1 MESYLDFYRKKTPLS
16 ETLFQ
21 RARKVMPGGIS
32 HNIHYFPPYPIL
44 IKDATGSKLI
54 DVDGNEYIDLWM
66 GNYTHLLG
74 HRPQIITQAIETQL
88 RKGIHW
94 GALFEEQIEWA
105 ELIQELIPS
114 AEMVRFCCSG
124 TEATMYA
131 VRVARAFTGRKTIL
145 KIAGG
150 WHGANSDLTVGI
162 KTPYEKE
169 ESLGL
174 LPELQLYTKTIPFN
188 DIDGTLRIIDQ
199 NKKDLAAIIL
209 EPVIAEGGFS
219 PAAPEYLKML
229 RSETERL
236 GAILIFDEVISGFRV
251 ALGGAQKR
259 FGIIPDLTTL
269 GKIAGGGMP
278 VGVIAGKKEILIQ
291 TSPELK
297 KEKGNRILIGG
308 GTFSA
313 HPLTVTSGL
322 AMLRF
327 LKENANVVYPTLE
340 RAGEKLRRSLQEI
353 FDQEGLG
360 AAVTGFASLYQVHFP
375 FKKGLELHSPHHIH
389 QFTDIERR
397 EVEFRIRMLNHG
409 VHVMHGG
416 GGLSFAHSDEDIKRI
431 IEATK
436 EVSKEMAK
444 S

>member
-1 MESYLDFYRKKTPLS
+1 MESYFDFYQKRTLLS
-16 ETLFQ
+16 QTLFQ
-21 RARKVMPGGIS
+21 RARNVMPGGIS
-32 HNIHYFPPYPIL
+32 HNIHYFPPYPLI
-44 IKDATGSKLI
+44 IKDAAGSKLI

-66 GNYTHLLG
+66 GNYTHILG
-74 HRPQIITQAIETQL
+74 HRPPIITQAIERQL

-131 VRVARAFTGRKTIL
+131 VRVARAFTGKKTIL

-162 KTPYEKE
+162 KAPYEKG

-174 LPELQLYTKTIPFN
+174 LPELQTYTKTIPFN
-188 DIDGTLRIIDQ
+188 DINETLTIIDQ
-199 NKKDLAAIIL
+199 NKRDLAAIIL

-219 PAAPEYLKML
+219 PATSEYLKIL
-229 RSETERL
+229 RSETEKL
-236 GAILIFDEVISGFRV
+236 GALLIFDEVISGFRV
-251 ALGGAQKR
+251 ALGGAQER
-259 FGIIPDLTTL
+259 FGILPDLTTL

-278 VGVIAGKKEILIQ
+278 VGVIVGKKEILIQ

-313 HPLTVTSGL
+313 HPLTVAAGL

-327 LKENANVVYPTLE
+327 LKEKADEVYPSLE
-340 RAGEKLRRSLQEI
+340 RAGEKLRRNLQEI
-353 FDQEGLG
+353 FDQEGLV

-375 FKKGLELHSPHHIH
+375 FKKTSELNSPHRIH
-389 QFTDIERR
+389 QFTDIEKR
-397 EVEFRIRMLNHG
+397 EVEFRIRMLNKG

-416 GGLSFAHSDEDIKRI
+416 GGLSLAHSEEDIERI
-431 IEATK
+431 IRATK
-436 EVSKEMAK
+436 EVVKEMVN